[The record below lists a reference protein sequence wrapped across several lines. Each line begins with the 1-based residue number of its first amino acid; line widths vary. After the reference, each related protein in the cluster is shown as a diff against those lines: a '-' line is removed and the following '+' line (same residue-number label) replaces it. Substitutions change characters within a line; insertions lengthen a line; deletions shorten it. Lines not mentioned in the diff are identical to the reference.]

1 MASKAFGLATSANYR
16 DLTAGDLLVAAEL
29 QQRGYR
35 VEPLVWSEASPENV
49 TCDAVVLR
57 SVWDYH
63 LDAERFLDWVTSV
76 GQQTVIFNNP
86 DMVRWNADKRYL
98 FDLQSAGLPVPNTM
112 LLEVGSNV
120 DLVDSLIQMHS
131 SKAVIKPAI
140 SASAYETYLVDVDN
154 ASARQTRITELLRSR
169 SILIQEFVPE
179 IKTRG
184 EWSLMFFGDQY
195 SHAVRKVPQSDDFR
209 VQGEFGG
216 TYTAED
222 PPAAVLELGQQA
234 VAQFAADALYSRI
247 DLVEASYRPLI
258 MELELI
264 DPELFVATAPD
275 AAVQFVDKLLQKC
288 GYAQVL

>member
-1 MASKAFGLATSANYR
+1 MACKVFGFATSANYG

-29 QQRGYR
+29 QQRGYN
-35 VEPLVWSEASPENV
+35 VEPLVWSEAPPESV

-86 DMVRWNADKRYL
+86 ENVRWNADKRYL
-98 FDLQSAGLPVPNTM
+98 FDLQSAGLPIPNTM
-112 LLEVGSNV
+112 LIEVGSEV
-120 DLVDSLIQMHS
+120 DVVDALLQRHS

-140 SASAYETYLVDVDN
+140 SASAYETHLVDMDN
-154 ASARQTRITELLRSR
+154 ASAKQTKITELLRSR
-169 SILIQEFVPE
+169 SILIQDFVPE

-184 EWSLMFFGDQY
+184 EWSLMFFGGQY
-195 SHAVRKVPQSDDFR
+195 SHAVRKVPELDDFR
-209 VQGEFGG
+209 VQSEFGG
-216 TYTAED
+216 SYTAEN
-222 PPAAVLELGQQA
+222 PPGPVLELGQQA
-234 VAQFAADALYSRI
+234 IARFAADALYARI

-264 DPELFVATAPD
+264 DPELFFATAPNS
-275 AAVQFVDKLLQKC
+275 AVQFAEKLLKMC

>member
-1 MASKAFGLATSANYR
+1 MACKVFGFATSANYG

-29 QQRGYR
+29 QQRGYN
-35 VEPLVWSEASPENV
+35 VEPLVWSEAPPESV

-86 DMVRWNADKRYL
+86 ENVRWNADKRYL
-98 FDLQSAGLPVPNTM
+98 FDLQSAGLPIPNTM

-184 EWSLMFFGDQY
+184 EWSLMFFAGTY
-195 SHAVRKVPQSDDFR
+195 SHAVRKVPESDDFR
-209 VQGEFGG
+209 VQSEFGG

-222 PPAAVLELGQQA
+222 PPAAVLELGQHA

-247 DLVEASYRPLI
+247 DLVE
-258 MELELI
+258 
-264 DPELFVATAPD
+264 
-275 AAVQFVDKLLQKC
+275 
-288 GYAQVL
+288 